1 MKYYFIVNPGSRTG
15 KGKGIW
21 QQLEDRIKAGNVEF
35 EVFKTMKGG
44 DATEFARQICA
55 EHPEPKRIIMVGGDG
70 TTNEIVNGLS
80 GYENFELGYVPTGSS
95 NDLARGFDIPQ
106 DSMAA
111 LVKILVPKEI
121 REVDHGIVEF
131 LDSEIEGAGTG
142 DKAQAAADRSGRE
155 SGEAAGSSAESGAS
169 QAPESGAGASSK
181 GKKEPKPAAGK
192 DDKYR
197 KFAVSSGV
205 GYDADICYEALTSPL
220 KSFLNK
226 IGLGKLIYYILGI
239 KLIFTNKRSAVKI
252 TVDGG
257 APNSYKKLLFAAAMN
272 TQYEGGGMPM
282 GPGADPTDG
291 KVTVCVVHDIS
302 RLKHMLLMSSILKGK
317 HIRHKG
323 VELITCKSMEIEA
336 DRPLVVHT
344 DGEFAGKYQ
353 KIRFSCIPEKV
364 KMLL

>member
-70 TTNEIVNGLS
+70 TANEIVNGLS

-111 LVKILVPKEI
+111 LVKILVPKEV
-121 REVDHGIVEF
+121 RKVDHGIVEF
-131 LDSEIEGAGTG
+131 LEKGTDESADSNGEENQGADTT
-142 DKAQAAADRSGRE
+142 
-155 SGEAAGSSAESGAS
+155 AS
-169 QAPESGAGASSK
+169 K
-181 GKKEPKPAAGK
+181 RKEPQPAGGK
-192 DDKYR
+192 DATER

>member
-1 MKYYFIVNPGSRTG
+1 MAAPAHRKDIGEGMKYYFIVNPGSRTG
-15 KGKGIW
+15 KGMGLW
-21 QQLEDRIKAGNVEF
+21 QQLEERIKAGNIEY
-35 EVFKTMKGG
+35 EVFKTAKGG
-44 DATEFARQICA
+44 DATEFAKKICA
-55 EHPEPKRIIMVGGDG
+55 EHPEQKRIIMVGGDG
-70 TTNEIVNGLS
+70 TANEIVNGLS

-95 NDLARGFDIPQ
+95 NDLARGFGITQ
-106 DSMAA
+106 DSAAA
-111 LVKILVPKEI
+111 LEKVLASNTT

-131 LDSEIEGAGTG
+131 VGEETKGGSDGKTNAGDAKAPGKTAGTG
-142 DKAQAAADRSGRE
+142 
-155 SGEAAGSSAESGAS
+155 
-169 QAPESGAGASSK
+169 
-181 GKKEPKPAAGK
+181 KEPEPEGGADATC
-192 DDKYR
+192 R

-205 GYDADICYEALTSPL
+205 GYDADICYEALNSSL

-239 KLIFTNKRSAVKI
+239 KLIFTNKRAAVKV

-257 APNSYKKLLFAAAMN
+257 KPITYKKLLFAAAMN

-302 RLKHMLLMSSILKGK
+302 RIKHMLLMSSILKGK

-344 DGEFAGKYQ
+344 DGEFAGKHRVV
-353 KIRFSCIPEKV
+353 RFSCVPEKV

>member
-15 KGKGIW
+15 KGRGLW
-21 QQLEDRIKAGNVEF
+21 QQLEARIKAGGIEY
-35 EVFKTMKGG
+35 EVHTTMKGG
-44 DATEFARQICA
+44 DATEFAKKICA
-55 EHPEPKRIIMVGGDG
+55 EHPEEKRIIMVGGDG
-70 TTNEIVNGLS
+70 TANEIVNGLS
-80 GYENFELGYVPTGSS
+80 GYDSFELGYVPTGSS

-111 LVKILVPKEI
+111 LVKVLMPKEV
-121 REVDHGIVEF
+121 REVNHGLVEF
-131 LDSEIEGAGTG
+131 LDKENEADTESRLPGEE
-142 DKAQAAADRSGRE
+142 AQAVGVQ
-155 SGEAAGSSAESGAS
+155 AESGSGS
-169 QAPESGAGASSK
+169 QKAGKSG
-181 GKKEPKPAAGK
+181 KEPQAAGGA
-192 DDKYR
+192 DATER

-226 IGLGKLIYYILGI
+226 IGLGKMIYYILGI
-239 KLIFTNKRSAVKI
+239 KLIFTNKRAAVKI

-257 APNSYKKLLFAAAMN
+257 APITYKKLLFAAAMN

-302 RLKHMLLMSSILKGK
+302 KLKHMMLMSSILKGK
-317 HIRHKG
+317 HIKHKG
-323 VELITCKSMEIEA
+323 VELITCDSMEIEA

-344 DGEFAGKYQ
+344 DGEFAGKHS

>member
-15 KGKGIW
+15 KGKGLW
-21 QQLEDRIKAGNVEF
+21 QQIEARIKAGGIEY
-35 EVFKTMKGG
+35 EVHTTMKGG
-44 DATEFARQICA
+44 DATEFAKKICA
-55 EHPEPKRIIMVGGDG
+55 EHPEEKRIIMVGGDG
-70 TTNEIVNGLS
+70 TANEIVNGLS
-80 GYENFELGYVPTGSS
+80 GYDSFELGYVPTGSS

-111 LVKILVPKEI
+111 LVKILLPKEI
-121 REVDHGIVEF
+121 RKVDHGIVEF
-131 LDSEIEGAGTG
+131 LDRGITESAGIEDDLNADVDQTLGTHT
-142 DKAQAAADRSGRE
+142 E
-155 SGEAAGSSAESGAS
+155 GSSDVQTS
-169 QAPESGAGASSK
+169 
-181 GKKEPKPAAGK
+181 AGK
-192 DDKYR
+192 DSKRKEPQPAGGKDATER

-220 KSFLNK
+220 KGFLNK
-226 IGLGKLIYYILGI
+226 IGLGKMIYYILGI
-239 KLIFTNKRSAVKI
+239 KLIFTNKRAAVKI

-257 APNSYKKLLFAAAMN
+257 EPISYKKLLFAAAMN

-302 RLKHMLLMSSILKGK
+302 RIKHMLLMSSILKAK
-317 HIRHKG
+317 HIKHKG

>member
-1 MKYYFIVNPGSRTG
+1 VNGGSLFEWINFLNYGKIRIRACRDGVPGRHDGHRDGRMAAPAHRKDIGEGMKYYFIVNPGSRTG
-15 KGKGIW
+15 KGMGLW
-21 QQLEDRIKAGNVEF
+21 QQLEERIKAGNIEY
-35 EVFKTMKGG
+35 EVFKTAKGG
-44 DATEFARQICA
+44 DATEFAKRICA
-55 EHPEPKRIIMVGGDG
+55 EHPEQKRIIMVGGDG
-70 TTNEIVNGLS
+70 TANEIVNGLS

-95 NDLARGFDIPQ
+95 NDLARGFGITQ
-106 DSMAA
+106 DSAAA
-111 LVKILVPKEI
+111 LDKVLASNTT

-131 LDSEIEGAGTG
+131 VEGGA
-142 DKAQAAADRSGRE
+142 DAAF
-155 SGEAAGSSAESGAS
+155 
-169 QAPESGAGASSK
+169 
-181 GKKEPKPAAGK
+181 
-192 DDKYR
+192 R

-205 GYDADICYEALTSPL
+205 GYDADICYEALNSSL

-239 KLIFTNKRSAVKI
+239 KLIFTNKRAAVKV

-257 APNSYKKLLFAAAMN
+257 KPVTYKKLLFAAAMN

-302 RLKHMLLMSSILKGK
+302 RIKHMLLMSSILKGK

-344 DGEFAGKYQ
+344 DGEFAGKHRVV
-353 KIRFSCIPEKV
+353 RFSCVPEKV
-364 KMLL
+364 KMLV

>member
-15 KGKGIW
+15 KGKGLW
-21 QQLEDRIKAGNVEF
+21 QQLEERIKAGGIEY
-35 EVFKTMKGG
+35 EVYKTMKGG
-44 DATEFARQICA
+44 DATEYAKAICA
-55 EHPEPKRIIMVGGDG
+55 EHPEEKRIIMVGGDG
-70 TTNEIVNGLS
+70 TANEIVNGLS

-111 LVKILVPKEI
+111 LEKILMPKEV
-121 REVDHGIVEF
+121 RKVDHGIVEF
-131 LDSEIEGAGTG
+131 LERGTEESAETNG
-142 DKAQAAADRSGRE
+142 EEAAD
-155 SGEAAGSSAESGAS
+155 
-169 QAPESGAGASSK
+169 SK
-181 GKKEPKPAAGK
+181 RKEPQPAGGK
-192 DDKYR
+192 DATER

-220 KSFLNK
+220 KGFLNK
-226 IGLGKLIYYILGI
+226 IGLGKMIYYILGI
-239 KLIFTNKRSAVKI
+239 KLIFTNKRAAVKI

-257 APNSYKKLLFAAAMN
+257 EPITYNKLLFAAAMN
-272 TQYEGGGMPM
+272 TQYEGGGMPW

-291 KVTVCVVHDIS
+291 RVTVCVVHDIS
-302 RLKHMLLMSSILKGK
+302 RLKHLLLMSSILKAK
-317 HIRHKG
+317 HIKHKG

-344 DGEFAGKYQ
+344 DGEFAGKYS